1 MKAGAKCFPWGPMSQ
16 PIKRRDPRLDFF
28 RGVAMLII
36 FIAHVPNNMWALY
49 IPARFGWSDA
59 AEMFVFCSGFAAAIA
74 FGGTFV
80 RAGFW
85 YGLARIL
92 NRVWQL
98 YTSHILIFFLI
109 LALCAAGTDLIGGRD
124 YIRYLN
130 LTYFMNQTPEALLG
144 LVTLTYVPNYFDILP
159 MYMGALLLI
168 PAAMLLA
175 RVHPWLPIAGSVALY
190 LGNWILDGGFPAHP
204 RHPQIEWFFNPMGW
218 QVLFLTGFALSRG
231 WIKAPPVKPGLIILA
246 LAFVLIS
253 IPFSHWPTW
262 TRIPAFKE
270 IHEVLAPY
278 GAKTDYGLLR
288 YVHFMCLGYLAIAFV
303 KGREHLLEARWAKPI
318 LKVGQQA
325 LPVFLLNMWLAQ
337 LAGMAL
343 NVFGRSIG
351 TVAVMNLIGLGCVVG
366 FAYLVSWIKS
376 SPWQAAAKRAASK
389 SEPVPER
396 PSQSVPQPAE

>member
-1 MKAGAKCFPWGPMSQ
+1 MSQ
-16 PIKRRDPRLDFF
+16 PIKKRDPRLDFF

-36 FIAHVPNNMWALY
+36 FVAHVPNNAWAQY

-59 AEMFVFCSGFAAAIA
+59 AEMFVFCSGYAAAIA
-74 FGGTFV
+74 FGGTFI

-85 YGLARIL
+85 YGLARVL
-92 NRVWQL
+92 NRIWQL

-109 LALCAAGTDLIGGRD
+109 LALCVAGTTFDTGVN
-124 YIRYLN
+124 YIRRLN
-130 LTYFMNQTPEALLG
+130 LDYFMNVTPDALLG

-175 RVHPWLPIAGSVALY
+175 RVHPWLPLAASVALY

-204 RHPQIEWFFNPMGW
+204 KHPGIEWFFNPMGW
-218 QVLFLTGFALSRG
+218 QIIFLTGFALSRG
-231 WIKAPPVKPGLIILA
+231 WVKAPPVKPGLIVLA
-246 LAFVLIS
+246 LAFVLVS
-253 IPFSHWPTW
+253 FPFSHWPTW
-262 TRIPAFKE
+262 TRIPAFRE
-270 IHEVLAPY
+270 IHDVLAPY
-278 GAKTDYGLLR
+278 GVKTDYGMLR
-288 YVHFMCLGYLAIAFV
+288 YVHFMCLAYLAIAFV

-343 NVFGRSIG
+343 DVMGRSVV
-351 TVAVMNLIGLGCVVG
+351 TAAVINLTGLACVIG

-376 SPWQAAAKRAASK
+376 SPWQAAATKRTARKPDPAR
-389 SEPVPER
+389 EPT
-396 PSQSVPQPAE
+396 SQSVAQPAE

>member
-1 MKAGAKCFPWGPMSQ
+1 MSQ
-16 PIKRRDPRLDFF
+16 PIKKRDPRLDFF

-36 FIAHVPNNMWALY
+36 FVAHVPNNFWGHF
-49 IPARFGWSDA
+49 IPARYGWSDA
-59 AEMFVFCSGFAAAIA
+59 AEMFVFCSGYAAAIA
-74 FGGTFV
+74 FGGTFI

-85 YGLARIL
+85 YGLARVL
-92 NRVWQL
+92 NRIWQL

-109 LALCAAGTDLIGGRD
+109 LALCAAGTVALDTRN
-124 YIRYLN
+124 YINVLN
-130 LTYFMNQTPEALLG
+130 LGYFINATPEALIG

-175 RVHPWLPIAGSVALY
+175 RVHPWLPLAGSFALY
-190 LGNWILDGGFPAHP
+190 LGNWILDGGLPAHP
-204 RHPQIEWFFNPMGW
+204 KHPNLEWFFNPMGW

-231 WIKAPPVKPGLIILA
+231 WVKAPPIKPALILLA
-246 LAFVLIS
+246 LAFVMIS
-253 IPFSHWPTW
+253 IPFAHWPTW
-262 TRIPAFKE
+262 TRVPAFRE
-270 IHEVLAPY
+270 IHDVLAPY
-278 GAKTDYGLLR
+278 RVKTDYGVLR
-288 YVHFMCLGYLAIAFV
+288 YVHFLCLAYLAIAFV

-343 NVFGRSIG
+343 DVTGRSNIN
-351 TVAVMNLIGLGCVVG
+351 VAIVNLIGLGCVVG

-376 SPWQAAAKRAASK
+376 SPWQAAAKRASTT
-389 SEPVPER
+389 SEPTPER
-396 PSQSVPQPAE
+396 TSKSVPQPAE